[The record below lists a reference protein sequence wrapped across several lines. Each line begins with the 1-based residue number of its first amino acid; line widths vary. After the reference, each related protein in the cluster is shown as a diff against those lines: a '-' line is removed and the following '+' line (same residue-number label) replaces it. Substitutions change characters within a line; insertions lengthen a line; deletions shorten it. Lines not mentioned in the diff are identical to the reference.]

1 MSIFGEN
8 TWGARLV
15 NPVLLGISLV
25 FTYITVRKIL
35 ECRQTALLSIGIS
48 LSTVSFLLIGRY
60 LNIDLAIAVF
70 INMTMLSY
78 WVSLS
83 MITTTKKAHIS
94 LF

>member
-25 FTYITVRKIL
+25 FTYIIVRKIL

-48 LSTVSFLLIGRY
+48 
-60 LNIDLAIAVF
+60 
-70 INMTMLSY
+70 
-78 WVSLS
+78 
-83 MITTTKKAHIS
+83 
-94 LF
+94 